1 MKEVNSDFFFLLVAL
16 SDVTER
22 TLLIWSSQLKT
33 RFSVWANQ
41 SEKRLKRGM
50 FYKERRFF

>member
-1 MKEVNSDFFFLLVAL
+1 MKEVNSDFFLLVAL

>member
-1 MKEVNSDFFFLLVAL
+1 MKVVNSDFFLLVAL

-33 RFSVWANQ
+33 RFSV
-41 SEKRLKRGM
+41 
-50 FYKERRFF
+50 